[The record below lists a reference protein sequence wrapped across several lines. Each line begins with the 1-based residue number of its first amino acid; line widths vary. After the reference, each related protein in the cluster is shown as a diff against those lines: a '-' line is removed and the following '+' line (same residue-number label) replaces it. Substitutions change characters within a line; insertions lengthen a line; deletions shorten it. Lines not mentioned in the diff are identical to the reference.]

1 MKTYEQ
7 YIIIALRLFLSNKEE
22 RRKSMEDLKLVG
34 VRLPKKMYEE
44 AEEAATKKGQ
54 TMSAFI
60 RLALAEYL
68 EQEAQK
74 KAKSETP

>member
-1 MKTYEQ
+1 
-7 YIIIALRLFLSNKEE
+7 
-22 RRKSMEDLKLVG
+22 MEDLKLVG